1 MSNAIATKSSAAAAP
16 KAASAAAKA
25 PARKRTA
32 AAKPVET
39 APLEQVQISAATAA
53 LPEAEAKAIASAVK
67 NQPTAVH
74 ENMVAWLAS
83 AGVVADLE
91 TVKLAFALRH
101 VFQKSEMNQ
110 NDLVNRKSAAES
122 KLQERAVAAAE
133 RAKKAMERAE
143 KLAAAAKAAK

>member
-16 KAASAAAKA
+16 KAAAKA

-32 AAKPVET
+32 AAKPEA
-39 APLEQVQISAATAA
+39 APLEQVQISPATPV
-53 LPEAEAKAIASAVK
+53 LPESEAKAIASAVK

-74 ENMVAWLAS
+74 ENMVAWLAA